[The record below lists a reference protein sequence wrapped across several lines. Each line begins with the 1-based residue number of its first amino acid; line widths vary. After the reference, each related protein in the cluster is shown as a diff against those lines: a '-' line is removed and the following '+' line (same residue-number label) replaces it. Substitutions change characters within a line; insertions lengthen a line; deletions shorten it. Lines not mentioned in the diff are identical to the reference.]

1 MFIPRDV
8 ISGLVLSGGQGRRMG
23 GTDKGLQPFKG
34 APMAMHTIMRLEPQV
49 DVVKINANRN
59 LAAYESLGV
68 SVLPDV
74 IGDFAGPLAGFQA
87 GLENCEHPYL
97 VTVPCDSPRFPMDL
111 VEKLSQ
117 ALIVQDLDLAYAA
130 TIENGELRT
139 HPVFALM
146 KSSVTDSL
154 LPFLSG
160 GGRKIDKWFESMKTN
175 YVVFDDLA
183 AFANVNTVEELRAL
197 QG

>member
-1 MFIPRDV
+1 MLIQRNF

-49 DVVKINANRN
+49 DIVKINANRN
-59 LAAYESLGV
+59 LAGYESLGV
-68 SVLPDV
+68 AVLPDV

-111 VEKLSQ
+111 VEKLAE
-117 ALIVQDLDLAYAA
+117 ALIIQDLDLAYAA
-130 TIENGELRT
+130 TLEEGQVRT

-146 KSSVTDSL
+146 KASVTDTL
-154 LPFLSG
+154 IPFITG
-160 GGRKIDKWFESMKTN
+160 GGRKIDQWFESMKTN
-175 YVVFDDLA
+175 YVIFDDVA
-183 AFANVNTVEELRAL
+183 AFANINTMEELRAL
-197 QG
+197 QS

>member
-23 GTDKGLQPFKG
+23 GTDKGLQPFRG

-59 LAAYESLGV
+59 ISAYESLGV

-87 GLENCEHPYL
+87 GLENCEHPYF
-97 VTVPCDSPRFPMDL
+97 VTVPCDSPKFPMNL
-111 VEKLSQ
+111 VEKFSE
-117 ALIVQDLDLAYAA
+117 ALIVQDLDLVYAA
-130 TIENGELRT
+130 TMEDGELRT
-139 HPVFALM
+139 HPVFSM
-146 KSSVTDSL
+146 MNSSVIDSL
-154 LPFLSG
+154 SVFLAG
-160 GGRKIDKWFESMKTN
+160 GGRKIDKWFETMKTN
-175 YVVFDDLA
+175 YVVFEDAA

>member
-34 APMAMHTIMRLEPQV
+34 APMAMHIIMRLEPQV
-49 DVVKINANRN
+49 DLVKINANRN
-59 LAAYESLGV
+59 LSAYESLGV
-68 SVLPDV
+68 SVLPDA

-87 GLENCEHPYL
+87 GLENSEHAYL
-97 VTVPCDSPRFPMDL
+97 VTVPCDSPKFPMNL
-111 VEKLSQ
+111 VEKLSE
-117 ALIVQDLDLAYAA
+117 ALIVQDLDVAYAA
-130 TIENGELRT
+130 TMENGEVRT

-146 KSSVTDSL
+146 KSTVVDSL
-154 LPFLSG
+154 SIFMSG
-160 GGRKIDKWFESMKTN
+160 GGRKIDKWFETMKTN